1 MSRDFIKLFKG
12 NPITVMAVI
21 DVLDKVGIVPIV
33 KNPSESAR
41 LAGFGF
47 MTSEQSIW
55 VHTDEKNKAV
65 EVLKSLEF

>member
-1 MSRDFIKLFKG
+1 MSQEFIKLFKG

-21 DVLDKVGIVPIV
+21 DSLDKVGIIPIV

-41 LAGFGF
+41 LAGFGS

-55 VHTDEKNKAV
+55 VHSDEKKKSI
-65 EVLKSLEF
+65 EVLKSLEL